1 MQKHISD
8 ENAVQLVLT
17 FDDDESLLQCTQTA
31 LDDEIDEMNRKDT
44 TLFEAMQLFSDEK
57 RAEDWMIKQRWRNGV
72 RCPRCSCAEVS
83 VRKSRNPMPFHCR
96 KCRRYFSVRTGTVL
110 ERSKVPLRKWAIA
123 MFMMSNHPKG
133 VSSLQLHRDL
143 DITQSTAWFLA
154 HRIRKMMSTQ
164 NRSVRRAGPVEID
177 ETFVG
182 GMLRNRPLHK
192 RFYIGTGTAGK
203 IPVAGIYDR
212 ATKQVTAR
220 VVETTTRAV
229 LRKFVHDNTQLNA
242 VVYTDEHSGYQGILR
257 IHQTIKHSARKYV
270 DGSVTTNRIE
280 SFWSL
285 LKRAYKGT
293 YHYWSKKHL
302 QRYVDEFVARHNL
315 RRADSL
321 SQMSKMLRESEGER
335 LTYEKLTN

>member
-1 MQKHISD
+1 MKKHISD

-17 FDDDESLLQCTQTA
+17 FEDDESLLQCTQTA
-31 LDDEIDEMNRKDT
+31 LDDEVRDMNRKET

-57 RAEDWMIKQRWRNGV
+57 RAEDWMMKQRWGSGV
-72 RCPRCSCAEVS
+72 RCPRCSSSEVS
-83 VRKSRNPMPFHCR
+83 VRKSRKPMPFHCR

-164 NRSVRRAGPVEID
+164 NRSVRRAGPVEVD
-177 ETFVG
+177 ETYIG
-182 GMLRNRPLHK
+182 GKFRNRALHK
-192 RFYIGTGTAGK
+192 RYYKGRGAVDKF
-203 IPVAGIYDR
+203 PVVGMHDS
-212 ATKQVTAR
+212 ATNEVTALAVDDTSKPELQR
-220 VVETTTRAV
+220 FVLDRTSITT
-229 LRKFVHDNTQLNA
+229 
-242 VVYTDEHSGYQGILR
+242 VVYTDEHRSYAGMLR
-257 IHQTIKHSARKYV
+257 LHQTIKHSARKYV

-280 SFWSL
+280 SFWAL
-285 LKRAYKGT
+285 MKRAYKGT
-293 YHYWSKKHL
+293 YHYWSRKHL

-315 RRADSL
+315 RRADPL
-321 SQMSKMLRESEGER
+321 SQMTTMLRASEGAR
-335 LTYEKLTN
+335 LTYETLTA